1 MLDPC
6 SWGHGGIR
14 AGPMQLG
21 ARGGGGGG
29 TSAGPTQVGGG
40 HGGIRVG
47 QYGPIIVG
55 MVPGGVV
62 QENCLCRRTSD
73 GLDCVRWGL
82 GSTTWRVPGG
92 VTQWTSR
99 PAWGWQSQKS
109 QGRQSWST

>member
-1 MLDPC
+1 MGVLVLDPC

-29 TSAGPTQVGGG
+29 GGLVLDPPRWG

-62 QENCLCRRTSD
+62 QENCLCRRTSS
-73 GLDCVRWGL
+73 GLDCVQWGL
-82 GSTTWRVPGG
+82 GSTTWRDPGG
-92 VTQWTSR
+92 VTPWTSW
-99 PAWGWQSQKS
+99 PA
-109 QGRQSWST
+109 